1 MQYVLRPRL
10 LIVVSG
16 FLKTFTLP
24 ILLNHNLLTAYHKL
38 TEGSLNIALKDSVSR
53 EGEGF
58 STPFEYSQINF
69 HMNLINLQD

>member
-24 ILLNHNLLTAYHKL
+24 NLLNHNLLTAYHKL

-53 EGEGF
+53 EG
-58 STPFEYSQINF
+58 
-69 HMNLINLQD
+69 

>member
-1 MQYVLRPRL
+1 MQNVLRPRL

-53 EGEGF
+53 EG
-58 STPFEYSQINF
+58 
-69 HMNLINLQD
+69 